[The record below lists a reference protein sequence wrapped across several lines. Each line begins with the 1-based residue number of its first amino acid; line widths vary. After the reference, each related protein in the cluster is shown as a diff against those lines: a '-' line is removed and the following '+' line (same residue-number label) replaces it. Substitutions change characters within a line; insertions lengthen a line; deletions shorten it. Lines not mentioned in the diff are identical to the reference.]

1 MSLARALSRLP
12 EDSGTEMVVRD
23 VLMLFSKHQREWMT
37 VDDVR
42 RRTGHSPVA
51 VERILATFKD
61 SYVLNARVGD
71 PVEYTFTGDIA
82 LVVEIDSF
90 VRRIRAHR
98 DHMQSNVAKFR
109 ERFSSY

>member
-12 EDSGTEMVVRD
+12 EDSGTEMIVRD
-23 VLMLFSKHQREWMT
+23 VLMLFSKHQREWLT

-42 RRTGHSPVA
+42 HRTGYAEVTI
-51 VERILATFKD
+51 ERILSTFKD
-61 SYVLNARVGD
+61 SYVLNSRVGE
-71 PVEYTFTGDIA
+71 PTEYAFTGDIA

-98 DHMQSNVAKFR
+98 DHVQNNVAKFR
-109 ERFSSY
+109 ERYSSY

>member
-23 VLMLFSKHQREWMT
+23 ILMLFSKHQREWLT

-42 RRTGHSPVA
+42 RRTGYA
-51 VERILATFKD
+51 QALVEHVLDTFKD
-61 SYVLNARVGD
+61 TYVLNLRAGD

-98 DHMQSNVAKFR
+98 DYMQNNVTKFR
-109 ERFSSY
+109 ERYSSY

>member
-12 EDSGTEMVVRD
+12 EDSGTEMIVRD
-23 VLMLFSKHQREWMT
+23 ILVLFSKHEREWLT
-37 VDDVR
+37 ADDVR
-42 RRTGHSPVA
+42 RRTGHAGSS
-51 VERILATFKD
+51 VERVLGTFKD
-61 SYVLNARVGD
+61 SFVLDSRIGE
-71 PVEYTFTGDIA
+71 PVEYAFTGDIA

-98 DHMQSNVAKFR
+98 DHVENNVAKFR

>member
-23 VLMLFSKHQREWMT
+23 ILVLFSKHQREWFT

-42 RRTGHSPVA
+42 RRTGYAETTVG
-51 VERILATFKD
+51 RIMGAFKD
-61 SYVLNARVGD
+61 SYVLDSRAGE
-71 PVEYTFTGDIA
+71 PSEYAFTGDIA

-90 VRRIRAHR
+90 VRRIRVHR
-98 DHMQSNVAKFR
+98 DHVETNVAKFR
-109 ERFSSY
+109 ERYSSF